1 MRKVKTLAILWVLSV
16 TNADAHGQAVYDQV
30 SAAALAAGV
39 PQILAH
45 EIVNKESG
53 YKPNSYYKGA
63 YGLGQIKCNTAK
75 QMGFKGDCKT
85 LFDPDTNLKYSML
98 YLRKALERAA
108 GDPCHAATLYN
119 RGFSTTK
126 TTSTYCKNITRKRVK
141 LEPIEPPKT
150 PDGVARFFEEAQA
163 KEQLLELINDTVT
176 KTIRFTVG
184 AL

>member
-1 MRKVKTLAILWVLSV
+1 MRKLKTLAILWALSV
-16 TNADAHGQAVYDQV
+16 TNAEAHGQAVYDQV

-98 YLRKALERAA
+98 YLRKALERAK

-119 RGFSTTK
+119 RGFATTK
-126 TTSTYCKNITRKRVK
+126 TTSTYCKNITKKHVK
-141 LEPIEPPKT
+141 LEPIEPQKT
-150 PDGVARFFEEAQA
+150 PDGVSRFFEEAEA
-163 KEQLLELINDTVT
+163 RERANELIT
-176 KTIRFTVG
+176 KAVSFTIRFTVG
-184 AL
+184 TL